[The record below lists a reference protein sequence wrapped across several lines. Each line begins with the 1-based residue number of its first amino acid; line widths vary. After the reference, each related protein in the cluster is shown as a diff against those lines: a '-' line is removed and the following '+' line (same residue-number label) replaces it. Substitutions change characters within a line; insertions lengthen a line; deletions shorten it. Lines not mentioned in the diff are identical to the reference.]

1 MSYTVSAASLQI
13 RKKNIRWGLI
23 FSLVLIATVS
33 IGHMLYPETYNE
45 MLLWSVLFLV
55 ALGNVVNY
63 YRYRRYLRLIKDH
76 RIEIEGKKVL
86 FYTGNEKSVLDAM
99 DIAMLTFYRKK
110 GNVDHIQVKLRNNRG
125 IRLEGYADLEQL
137 GQDIADLIPEHAVNG
152 RQP

>member
-45 MLLWSVLFLV
+45 MLFWSVLILV
-55 ALGNVVNY
+55 VIGNVINY